1 MSTPGRYDL
10 VIVGMG
16 SGGMVGAEF
25 AATIGLRVAVVDR
38 DRVGGDCLWT
48 GCVPSKALLASAKA
62 AHTMRTASRYGLPDI
77 DVDIDTG
84 PVWDRLRAV
93 QAEIGA
99 TDDSPERYRSMGIDV
114 FFGEASLVGPN
125 TVRVIPTARG
135 TARRGVGVPTP
146 REEGGDGAP
155 PGSGEAARNMDLSL
169 QARTIL
175 VCTGSRPVVPAIE
188 GLREV
193 GFLTSETMWGLERAP
208 RSFVTI
214 GAGPIAT
221 EMGQALTR
229 LGIRT
234 TVLERGPRILP
245 RDDPGLV
252 ALLTEVLLDE
262 GVDLRF
268 NVAVERVSVSGGRKV
283 VHGSEDGVPT
293 RWEAEE
299 LLVAVGRRPNVAG
312 LGLEGLGIKVGK
324 RGIEVDE
331 RMRTSVPSVYAAGDV
346 AGRFLFTHSAAY
358 EAVRAIRDAFYPG
371 KGKVTDFV
379 PWCTFT
385 DPELA
390 HAGLTVA
397 EAEERHGDDV
407 DVWHMELAHSDRAR
421 ADGATAGAIVV
432 VTAKGRVVGAHI
444 LAPAAGEMIHELAV
458 AINEGMKLSELASL
472 IHVYPT
478 LSTGIGQLAG
488 EAAFEGAK
496 RLRWLVRKERR
507 QN

>member
-1 MSTPGRYDL
+1 MAGRYDL

-16 SGGMVGAEF
+16 SGGMVAAEF

-38 DRVGGDCLWT
+38 FRVGGDCLWT

-62 AHTMRTASRYGLPDI
+62 AHTIRTAQQYGLPETH
-77 DVDIDTG
+77 VDIDTA
-84 PVWDRLRAV
+84 PVWERLRAV
-93 QAEIGA
+93 QAQIAA
-99 TDDSPERYRSMGIDV
+99 TDDSPDRFKAMGIDLL
-114 FFGEASLVGPN
+114 FGEARLVGPN
-125 TVRVIPTARG
+125 TVRVIVRGEGAERTTPEETDLEARF
-135 TARRGVGVPTP
+135 
-146 REEGGDGAP
+146 
-155 PGSGEAARNMDLSL
+155 
-169 QARTIL
+169 IL
-175 VCTGSRPVVPAIE
+175 LCTGSRPVVPPIE
-188 GLREV
+188 GLKEA
-193 GFLTSETMWGLERAP
+193 GFLTSETIWDLERAP
-208 RSFVTI
+208 HSFVTI

-221 EMGQALTR
+221 EMAQAFTR

-234 TVLERGPRILP
+234 TVLQRGPRILP
-245 RDDPGLV
+245 REDPDLV
-252 ALLTEVLLDE
+252 AVLTGLLTDE

-268 NVAVERVSVSGGRKV
+268 NVEIERVAVADGRKV
-283 VHGSEDGVPT
+283 VYGSEDGVPA
-293 RWEAEE
+293 RWEGEE

-312 LGLEGLGIKVGK
+312 LGLEELGIRVAKS
-324 RGIEVDE
+324 GIEVDE
-331 RMRTSVPSVYAAGDV
+331 RMRTSVASVYAAGDV

-358 EAVRAIRDAFYPG
+358 EAVRAVRDAFYPG

-397 EAEERHGDDV
+397 EAEERYGDDV
-407 DVWHMELAHSDRAR
+407 DVWRMELAHSDRAR
-421 ADGATAGAIVV
+421 ADGAAEGAIVV
-432 VTAKGRVVGAHI
+432 VTAKGKVVGAHI
-444 LAPAAGEMIHELAV
+444 LAPSAGEMIHELAL
-458 AINEGMKLSELASL
+458 AINEGMKLSDLASL

-507 QN
+507 